1 MKSSK
6 YSVQNPIGTNLLAV
20 EKLLYQLRTG
30 DSFVWAGESAELL
43 DALEV
48 LLDQVVNDI
57 HELSR
62 KERQLRAVLRTL
74 LLSIRDRRSFNAEDP
89 ENIAEIQALIDG
101 LMQEE

>member
-6 YSVQNPIGTNLLAV
+6 YSVQNPIGKNLLAV

-57 HELSR
+57 HELSH